1 MNCYDINK
9 YLLRFLIHP
18 LLNPPPQANKDKANP
33 PQPLPPEAVQEPNQP
48 SPSPTTKAKATKER
62 EPVQETKKATY
73 PVQEN
78 GSPKKFLANQ
88 KRWGSLERYSC
99 RSGFLLFNVIFGGNG
114 GKYFVYLLQK
124 IQ

>member
-1 MNCYDINK
+1 V
-9 YLLRFLIHP
+9 
-18 LLNPPPQANKDKANP
+18 
-33 PQPLPPEAVQEPNQP
+33 QP
-48 SPSPTTKAKATKER
+48 TAKALQDPNKPTQPNHQSQSHKGKEASAR
-62 EPVQETKKATY
+62 NQKKGY

-88 KRWGSLERYSC
+88 KRWGSLERYRC